1 LAGVLALLTT
11 ADMSHDKT
19 DCPSCGQRQLT
30 TVSVD
35 GELHISVCGGCD
47 RSYGVDDSMDA
58 DFLALLLQDE
68 EFCRDLQISAVTCD
82 QCVNNDVNRFI
93 VVEGPP
99 HLDRLR
105 VMCMECRNFVDIPL
119 RDWETEG
126 PGDDADEAWIAVVL
140 SSMDDNGESLWDSGS
155 VADSEKDHGV
165 EGCAG
170 VDAEPFNCSRCGN
183 SVVDYFRPHFDAA
196 SGDLSLVTCLDCGQ
210 STSVRSFFGL
220 ECWHCQNDKEE
231 LFERQV
237 DDYGRITQLRCF
249 VCDKRLCLPGKM
261 STRIEA
267 GVEKS
272 PNPRPTFDHLKRH
285 SANVTRGVG
294 LGWTKIE
301 DLRHVE
307 RGDHVAWHKWYA
319 IWHHGIVVD
328 IPDGG
333 RALTVIHYN
342 GDITKLDGHFASVRL
357 ETIDVD
363 PTKED
368 VYRVDYPA
376 ADRCPVEAVIQRA
389 CERLGEA
396 KYNPLTNNC
405 EHFARWCK
413 TGRAECG
420 QVRKFAGRVKLAC
433 TSAASKL
440 AHEAAADGLESLVAG
455 SLGKVGLSGVRRR
468 VAEVFGSASG
478 VARNVKCGALA
489 CNVAVNVGLEAAVFA
504 ADSLVAYRKYRS
516 GAISRDEFRRALGKL
531 GCEDVGGVTGSTAI
545 GILGQLVIPVP
556 FVGGFAGC
564 ILGNL
569 IGRYFGAVVG
579 KQVAAVKRRSAA
591 KH

>member
-1 LAGVLALLTT
+1 MAGVLALLTT
-11 ADMSHDKT
+11 ADMSHEKT

-30 TVSVD
+30 MVSVD
-35 GELHISVCGGCD
+35 GELRISVCGGCD

-68 EFCRDLQISAVTCD
+68 ELYRDFQISAVTCD
-82 QCVNNDVNRFI
+82 QCLNNDINRFI

-126 PGDDADEAWIAVVL
+126 PGDDADEAWIAEVL

-183 SVVDYFRPHFDAA
+183 SDVDYFRPHFDAA

-210 STSVRSFFGL
+210 RTSVRSFFGL

-249 VCDKRLCLPGKM
+249 VCDKRLRLPGQL

-272 PNPRPTFDHLKRH
+272 PNPRATFDHLKRH

-376 ADRCPVEAVIQRA
+376 ADRCPVEVVIQRA
-389 CERLGEA
+389 RERLGEA

-413 TGRAECG
+413 TGRAECE
-420 QVRKFAGRVKLAC
+420 QVRKCGECVGLAGQGAVTR
-433 TSAASKL
+433 AA
-440 AHEAAADGLESLVAG
+440 ATEGIEAAVTRLV
-455 SLGKVGLSGVRRR
+455 GKVGNFALKGVRQR
-468 VAEVFGSASG
+468 AGEVFGKTSG
-478 VARNVKCGALA
+478 VVRNVKCGAMA
-489 CNVAVNVGLEAAVFA
+489 CNVAITLAVETAMFA
-504 ADSLVAYRKYRS
+504 KDAWGAYRKYKS
-516 GAISRDEFRRALGKL
+516 GAISREEFRREVGER
-531 GCEDVGGVTGSTAI
+531 GCEGVGGVVGCVGG
-545 GILGQLVIPVP
+545 GILGEILIPVP
-556 FVGGFAGC
+556 FLGGFVGSL
-564 ILGNL
+564 LGNL
-569 IGRYFGAVVG
+569 FGRWLGAIIGKMAI
-579 KQVAAVKRRSAA
+579 KR
-591 KH
+591 